1 MTKYHYTKQ
10 PVKRDLITL
19 PLFFILVI
27 IAMFISMRGDEN
39 YRCDI
44 DRVIVQ
50 EGDTLSGLAV
60 KWCHGNTLKATDDL
74 VEKYGQVIRV
84 SQEVRFG
91 K

>member
-1 MTKYHYTKQ
+1 MNNYYTNR
-10 PVKRDLITL
+10 PSKRDLITL

-27 IAMFISMRGDEN
+27 IAMFISMRGDED

-74 VEKYGQVIRV
+74 VAKYGQVIRV

>member
-1 MTKYHYTKQ
+1 MNNQ
-10 PVKRDLITL
+10 PTKRDLITL
-19 PLFFILVI
+19 PVFFILAI
-27 IAMFISMRGDEN
+27 IAMVISMRGDED

-60 KWCHGNTLKATDDL
+60 RWCHGDTLKATDDL
-74 VEKYGQVIRV
+74 VAKYGQVIQV
-84 SQEVRFG
+84 SQEVRFD

>member
-1 MTKYHYTKQ
+1 MTKQ
-10 PVKRDLITL
+10 ASKRDLITL
-19 PLFFILVI
+19 PLVFLVAI
-27 IAMFISMRGDEN
+27 IAMVIAMRGDVS

-50 EGDTLSGLAV
+50 EGDTLSSLAV

-74 VEKYGQVIRV
+74 VAKYGQVIQV
-84 SQEVRFG
+84 SQEVRFD

>member
-1 MTKYHYTKQ
+1 MTNQ
-10 PVKRDLITL
+10 PTKRDLITL
-19 PLFFILVI
+19 PIFFIFAI
-27 IAMFISMRGDEN
+27 IAMFIAMRGDES

-50 EGDTLSGLAV
+50 QGDTLSGLAV

-74 VEKYGQVIRV
+74 VAKYGQVIQV
-84 SQEVRFG
+84 SQEVRFD

>member
-1 MTKYHYTKQ
+1 MTKYSNKTS
-10 PVKRDLITL
+10 KRDLITL
-19 PLFFILVI
+19 PLVFLVTI
-27 IAMFISMRGDEN
+27 IAMIISMRGDES

-50 EGDTLSGLAV
+50 EGDTLSSLAV

-84 SQEVRFG
+84 TQEVRFG

>member
-1 MTKYHYTKQ
+1 MNNYYTNR
-10 PVKRDLITL
+10 PSKRDLITL

>member
-1 MTKYHYTKQ
+1 MNNQ
-10 PVKRDLITL
+10 PTKRDLITL
-19 PLFFILVI
+19 PIFFILAI
-27 IAMFISMRGDEN
+27 IAMVISMRGDED

-60 KWCHGNTLKATDDL
+60 RWCHGDTLKATDDL
-74 VEKYGQVIRV
+74 VAKYGQVIQV
-84 SQEVRFG
+84 SQEVRFD

>member
-1 MTKYHYTKQ
+1 MNNQ
-10 PVKRDLITL
+10 PTKRDLITL
-19 PLFFILVI
+19 PIFFILAI
-27 IAMFISMRGDEN
+27 IAMFISMRGDED

-74 VEKYGQVIRV
+74 VAKYGQVIQV
-84 SQEVRFG
+84 SQEVRFD

>member
-1 MTKYHYTKQ
+1 MTNQ
-10 PVKRDLITL
+10 PTKRDLITL
-19 PLFFILVI
+19 PLVFLLAVFVMVI
-27 IAMFISMRGDEN
+27 AMRGDDS

-74 VEKYGQVIRV
+74 VAKYGQVIRV
-84 SQEVRFG
+84 SQEVRFD

>member
-1 MTKYHYTKQ
+1 MNNQ
-10 PVKRDLITL
+10 PTKRDLITL
-19 PLFFILVI
+19 PIFFILAI
-27 IAMFISMRGDEN
+27 IAMVISMRGDED

-60 KWCHGNTLKATDDL
+60 RWCHGDTLKATDDL
-74 VEKYGQVIRV
+74 VAKYGQVIRV
-84 SQEVRFG
+84 SQEVRFD

>member
-1 MTKYHYTKQ
+1 MTNRPTKH
-10 PVKRDLITL
+10 DLITL
-19 PLFFILVI
+19 PIFFILAI
-27 IAMFISMRGDEN
+27 IAMVIAMRGDES

-44 DRVIVQ
+44 DKVIVQ

-74 VEKYGQVIRV
+74 VAKYGQVIQV